1 MDMAEESPNTN
12 RDRNHMLPR
21 NERKVLNTKQ
31 QAYLYLY
38 RNIKQSDTCICGVP
52 ETEMEDSVE

>member
-12 RDRNHMLPR
+12 LDRNYMLPR

-31 QAYLYLY
+31 QAY
-38 RNIKQSDTCICGVP
+38 Q
-52 ETEMEDSVE
+52 